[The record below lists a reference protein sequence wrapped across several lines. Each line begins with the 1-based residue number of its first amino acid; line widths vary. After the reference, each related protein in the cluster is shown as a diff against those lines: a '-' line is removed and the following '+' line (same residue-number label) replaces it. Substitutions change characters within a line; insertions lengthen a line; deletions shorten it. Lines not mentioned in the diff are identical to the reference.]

1 MESHMPTTQPPT
13 AADVI
18 DAAPDESTAA
28 LRPGVLGTGGV
39 TFLVVS
45 AAAPL
50 TVVAGTVPLAIL
62 IAGPSAAWAY
72 LAVGLALVLFAVAF
86 MALTRE
92 IGRAGGFYAYVAAT
106 LGRVA
111 GLGAGVLALVSYNAM
126 QIGIYGLFA
135 VSAQA
140 MLSTL
145 FGVDVPWGLIV
156 LVAIVAVWALGFAGI
171 DLGAKV
177 LGVFLIAETI
187 LLAVLVIGVLAQ
199 GGAGTLAPLAGLS
212 VEEIFSPG
220 FAVTLGLAFG
230 AFIGF
235 EATVLYRREARDA
248 HRTVP
253 RATYLAVISM
263 TVFYAVIAWV
273 LVRAAG
279 SVPAQ
284 ALIAEVG
291 VPAYLFAVAEGT
303 LGPWATVAFF
313 VLIVSSVFAALL
325 AFHNSINRYVHA
337 FAADGLLPRAM
348 ARTRARNGAPWVAGL
363 IQTGLAALVVA
374 GFALA
379 GADPYLNLLIWV
391 NTPGV
396 VGIVVLQVLASIAVV
411 VYFVRT
417 ASAARRGFVI
427 VVGILAAVVMAAFTA
442 VIVLNIGALT
452 GASDAVNAVIL
463 AAVPLA
469 LITGVVIALVL
480 RAVRPSAYARIGAQD
495 Q

>member
-1 MESHMPTTQPPT
+1 MTTSPSTDTSDAVDHTP
-13 AADVI
+13 
-18 DAAPDESTAA
+18 DAAPGKLKTGA
-28 LRPGVLGTGGV
+28 LGAGGV

-92 IGRAGGFYAYVAAT
+92 IGRAGGFYAYVAAS
-106 LGRVA
+106 LGKVA
-111 GLGAGVLALVSYNAM
+111 GLGAGVLALVAYNAM

-135 VSAQA
+135 VNAQA
-140 MLSTL
+140 MLATL
-145 FGVDVPWGLIV
+145 FGIDVPWGIIA

-177 LGVFLIAETI
+177 LGVFLVVETLLI
-187 LLAVLVIGVLAQ
+187 LVLVVGVLIQ
-199 GGAGTLAPLAGLS
+199 GGASTLPPFAGLS
-212 VEEIFSPG
+212 ADELLSPG

-235 EATVLYRREARDA
+235 EATVLFRREAREPN
-248 HRTVP
+248 RTIP
-253 RATYLAVISM
+253 RATYVAVIAL
-263 TVFYAVIAWV
+263 TVFYAIVIWV

-279 SVPAQ
+279 SIPAQ

-291 VPAYLFAVAEGT
+291 IPGYLFAVAEMT

-313 VLIVSSVFAALL
+313 LLIVSSVFAALL

-337 FAADGLLPRAM
+337 FAVDGILPTAM
-348 ARTRARNGAPWVAGL
+348 ARTRPRNGAPWVAGL

-379 GADPYLNLLIWV
+379 GADPFLHLLIWV

-396 VGIVVLQVLASIAVV
+396 VGIVVLQVLASVSVIA
-411 VYFVRT
+411 YFART
-417 ASAARRGFVI
+417 TTAARRGPVI
-427 VVGILAAVVMAAFTA
+427 VVGTLAALVMTVFT
-442 VIVLNIGALT
+442 VLIVTNIGALT
-452 GASDAVNAVIL
+452 GADDAVNAAIL
-463 AAVPLA
+463 AVVPIAFVLGA
-469 LITGVVIALVL
+469 VIALVL
-480 RAVRPSAYARIGAQD
+480 RAVRPAAYARIGAQD